1 MRRRKTAE
9 HRAEMEARAERRQL
23 REQRSW
29 QEGPTP
35 GRAKEKPTTTDKVA
49 LAKIARNKQRD
60 DRKKL
65 KRLFDAARTA
75 EGQMWHPSQGR
86 KPQ

>member
-1 MRRRKTAE
+1 MKRRKSAE
-9 HRAEMEARAERRQL
+9 HRAEMEARAERRKL

-65 KRLFDAARTA
+65 RRLTEAAATA
-75 EGQMWHPSQGR
+75 EGRRW
-86 KPQ
+86 KP